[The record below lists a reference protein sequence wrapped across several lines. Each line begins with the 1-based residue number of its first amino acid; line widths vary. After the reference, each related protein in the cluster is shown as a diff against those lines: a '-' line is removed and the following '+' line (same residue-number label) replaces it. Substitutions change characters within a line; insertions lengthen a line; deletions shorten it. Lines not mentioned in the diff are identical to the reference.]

1 MMLVTIL
8 KPVPKKLI
16 MFMYDFSPIEMRRMN
31 KILPAKF

>member
-8 KPVPKKLI
+8 KPVPQKTD
-16 MFMYDFSPIEMRRMN
+16 YVYVCFSPIEMRRMN